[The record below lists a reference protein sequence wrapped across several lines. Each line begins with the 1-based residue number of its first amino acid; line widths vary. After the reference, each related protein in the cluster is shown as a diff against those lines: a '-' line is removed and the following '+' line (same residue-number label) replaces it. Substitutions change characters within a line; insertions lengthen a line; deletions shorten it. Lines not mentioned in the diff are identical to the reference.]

1 MAIQDGAVRTETEK
15 GTGNAQDG
23 ALRTEA
29 EKEVVAA
36 FLLLIEPPRL
46 SGDGLSL

>member
-1 MAIQDGAVRTETEK
+1 MAIQDGALRTEAEK

-29 EKEVVAA
+29 EKEAA
-36 FLLLIEPPRL
+36 AEFPFQLIATAPYRPAP
-46 SGDGLSL
+46 